1 MKSPTASASTPQGF
15 SKKPVPTKFRP
26 DEEKILEDAHNATGY
41 SNAELIRRAV
51 RLMGR
56 QKQTFSNYGFL
67 LQLTA

>member
-1 MKSPTASASTPQGF
+1 MRTSPTSTCTPRGF

-26 DEEKILEDAHNATGY
+26 DEERILEDARTATGY
-41 SNAELIRRAV
+41 SQAELIRRSV

-56 QKQTFSNYGFL
+56 QKETFSNYGFL